1 MIHKAKTLLWMTL
14 SCFLCSAAVN
24 WVAIPNGFTVTG
36 ITGITMVIEKLT
48 GLNYALAYYL
58 ISFIIVIV
66 TFFVLGAGELKCIL
80 FLSVLYPAVL
90 WGMNHFSVSIILQEK
105 LIALALF
112 AVLYGGGAGI
122 VLRIGYSYG
131 GMDTISKILKK
142 SFFPTW
148 EIRSIMLFADS
159 GIMLLM
165 LTVFSLDS
173 VAYAFV
179 GQLIA
184 VNSMNYV
191 LFNMGPKLYEVQVIS
206 NHSKELEQFVIE
218 TIHKSLTLH
227 PVKGGYSGENKLQMD
242 CVCTSKEYA
251 RLREF
256 LLKTD
261 KSCFIKVIPLV
272 HVFGT
277 NKDFRRLDDDTI

>member
-1 MIHKAKTLLWMTL
+1 MKQKAKKLSLMTL

-36 ITGITMVIEKLT
+36 ITGISMVIERLT

-58 ISFIIVIV
+58 ISFVIVAV
-66 TFFVLGAGELKCIL
+66 TFFVLGAGELKSIL
-80 FLSVLYPAVL
+80 FLSLLYPAVL
-90 WGMNHFSVSIILQEK
+90 WGMNHFDISILLREK

-131 GMDTISKILKK
+131 GMDTLSKILKK
-142 SFFPTW
+142 TIFRTW
-148 EIRSIMLFADS
+148 EISSIMLFADS
-159 GIMLLM
+159 CIMLLM

-179 GQLIA
+179 GQLIT
-184 VNSMNYV
+184 VHSMNYV
-191 LFNMGPKLYEVQVIS
+191 LFNMGSKLYEVQVIS
-206 NHSKELEQFVIE
+206 NHSRELEQFVIE

-227 PVKGGYSGENKLQMD
+227 PVTGGYSGENKIQMD

-251 RLREF
+251 KLREF
-256 LLKTD
+256 LLMTD
-261 KSCFIKVIPLV
+261 RNCFIKVIPLV